1 MPEKELYL
9 YVTAP
14 AEFHLAEIDGEEGIS
29 DLFHY
34 RLKLRSEDGNVDFK
48 MLVGQKITATI
59 IQYNGTERH
68 INGVVTRFMQGDFD
82 GKMTTYY
89 AEIRPWLWELT
100 LTTNSKIFQNLSVLD
115 IISEVFSDM
124 GFTDFSVKTIGT
136 YKPREYCVQY
146 QETAFAFVSRLM
158 EDEGIF
164 YFFEHE
170 DGKHT
175 LVIADDMDAHQPCP
189 GLAYARMRYASLESK
204 TDDNFITR
212 CTLEQQMIH
221 TKYAVD
227 DYNFETP
234 ESDLLTSVDGKEK
247 GKFRVYEYP
256 GKFANSGEGE
266 AISDKRIEMCE
277 LPQKLL
283 KGQGFCRAFIAGY
296 KFELQEHERGDVND
310 SYILRRISLRADQDG
325 YVNTF
330 EAFPANVPFRPPRT
344 ATKPRIPGTQTA
356 VVVGK
361 KGEEIWPDE
370 YGRVKVQFHWDQ
382 EGKKDENSSCWVR
395 VTQMWAG
402 KNWGTLFIPR
412 IGAEVIVSFL
422 EGDPDRPI
430 ITGTVYN
437 ASQVV
442 PYSQPGDKTKS
453 TIKSDSSLGGGGFN
467 EIRFEDKKGS
477 EEIFT
482 HAQKDQ
488 NEVVENNMTTTVKA
502 NQTVSVIKNQ
512 TISVGGNRSK
522 TVTGNRTNKV
532 DGTHTETIKKDT
544 QITVEEGKYSHKIN
558 TGTADYYVKSDVTQ
572 KYDATQKSTVAKE
585 IEITSKNNHIHITAK
600 TEIKLTVG
608 KSVLTM
614 KKDGTINLE
623 GVNISVE
630 GKDIA
635 VDGKSSVSIHGGSV
649 TSEADNDH
657 TTKGNLVLSEGAAT
671 NTVKGGMIMLNP

>member
-1 MPEKELYL
+1 MPERELYL
-9 YVTAP
+9 YVTTP
-14 AEFHLAEIDGEEGIS
+14 VDEGVRKFHLAEIDGEEGIS
-29 DLFHY
+29 EIFHY
-34 RLKLRSEDGNVDFK
+34 SLRLRSEDGNVDFK
-48 MLVGQKITATI
+48 KLVGQKVTVTI
-59 IQYNGTERH
+59 IQHNGTERH

-82 GKMTTYY
+82 GKMTTYH
-89 AEIRPWLWELT
+89 AEIRPWLWELM
-100 LTTNSKIFQNLSVLD
+100 LTANSKIFQNLSVLD
-115 IISEVFSDM
+115 IVSAVFSDM
-124 GFTDFSVKTIGT
+124 GFTDFSVRTIMT

-175 LVIADDMDAHQPCP
+175 LVIADDMDAHQSCP
-189 GLAYARMRYASLESK
+189 GLAYARMRYASIGDK

-212 CTLEQQMIH
+212 CTLEQQMIP

-247 GKFRVYEYP
+247 GNFRVYEYP

-266 AISDKRIEMCE
+266 TISDKRIEMCE

-310 SYILRRISLRADQDG
+310 TYVLGRVSIRADQDG
-325 YVNTF
+325 YENEF
-330 EAFPANVPFRPPRT
+330 EAFPAKVPFRPPRT

-442 PYSQPGDKTKS
+442 PYSLPGEKTKS
-453 TIKSDSSLGGGGFN
+453 TMKTNSSLGGGGFN
-467 EIRFEDKKGS
+467 EFRFEDKKGS
-477 EEIFT
+477 EEIYF
-482 HAQKDQ
+482 HGEKDW
-488 NEVVENNMTTTVKA
+488 NID
-502 NQTVSVIKNQ
+502 IKNNKNQ
-512 TISVGGNRSK
+512 NIGNNETLSVAQ
-522 TVTGNRTNKV
+522 NRTKTIGFNQFETIGMNK
-532 DGTHTETIKKDT
+532 TETVGINQEIIVGARYELICGASK
-544 QITVEEGKYSHKIN
+544 ITVESNGKITIQGKEFEFTASGPVKIN
-558 TGTADYYVKSDVTQ
+558 
-572 KYDATQKSTVAKE
+572 
-585 IEITSKNNHIHITAK
+585 
-600 TEIKLTVG
+600 
-608 KSVLTM
+608 
-614 KKDGTINLE
+614 
-623 GVNISVE
+623 
-630 GKDIA
+630 
-635 VDGKSSVSIHGGSV
+635 GSV
-649 TSEADNDH
+649 ID
-657 TTKGNLVLSEGAAT
+657 
-671 NTVKGGMIMLNP
+671 LN

>member
-1 MPEKELYL
+1 MPERELYL
-9 YVTAP
+9 YVTTP
-14 AEFHLAEIDGEEGIS
+14 VDEGVRKFHLAEIDGEEGIS
-29 DLFHY
+29 EIFHY
-34 RLKLRSEDGNVDFK
+34 SLRLRSEDGNVDFK
-48 MLVGQKITATI
+48 KLVGQKVTVTI
-59 IQYNGTERH
+59 IQHNGTERH

-82 GKMTTYY
+82 GKMTTYH
-89 AEIRPWLWELT
+89 AEIRPWLWELM
-100 LTTNSKIFQNLSVLD
+100 LTANSKIFQNLSVLD
-115 IISEVFSDM
+115 IVSAVFSDM
-124 GFTDFSVKTIGT
+124 GFTDFSVRTIMT

-175 LVIADDMDAHQPCP
+175 LVIADDMDAHQSCP
-189 GLAYARMRYASLESK
+189 GLAYARMRYASIGDK

-212 CTLEQQMIH
+212 CTLEQQMIP

-247 GKFRVYEYP
+247 GNFRVYEYP

-266 AISDKRIEMCE
+266 TISDKRIEMCE

-283 KGQGFCRAFIAGY
+283 RGKGFCRAFIAGY
-296 KFELQEHERGDVND
+296 KFELQEHERGDIND
-310 SYILRRISLRADQDG
+310 TYVLGRVSIRADQDG
-325 YVNTF
+325 YENEF
-330 EAFPANVPFRPPRT
+330 EAFPAKVPFRPPRT

-442 PYSQPGDKTKS
+442 PYSLPGEKTKS
-453 TIKSDSSLGGGGFN
+453 TMKTNSSLGGGGFN
-467 EIRFEDKKGS
+467 EFRFEDKKGS
-477 EEIFT
+477 EEIYF
-482 HAQKDQ
+482 HGEKDW
-488 NEVVENNMTTTVKA
+488 NID
-502 NQTVSVIKNQ
+502 IKNNKNQ
-512 TISVGGNRSK
+512 NIGNNETLSVAQ
-522 TVTGNRTNKV
+522 NRTKTIGFNQFETIGMNK
-532 DGTHTETIKKDT
+532 TETVGINQEIIVGARYELICGASK
-544 QITVEEGKYSHKIN
+544 ITVESNGKITIQGKEFEFTASGPVKIN
-558 TGTADYYVKSDVTQ
+558 
-572 KYDATQKSTVAKE
+572 
-585 IEITSKNNHIHITAK
+585 
-600 TEIKLTVG
+600 
-608 KSVLTM
+608 
-614 KKDGTINLE
+614 
-623 GVNISVE
+623 
-630 GKDIA
+630 
-635 VDGKSSVSIHGGSV
+635 GSV
-649 TSEADNDH
+649 ID
-657 TTKGNLVLSEGAAT
+657 
-671 NTVKGGMIMLNP
+671 LN